1 MRVRGVLGSDF
12 YSFDITMMSVRCLQK
27 GSLRSFLGISPESH
41 CKMKSFSLR
50 GLIVVY
56 DAI

>member
-27 GSLRSFLGISPESH
+27 CSLRSFLGISPESH
-41 CKMKSFSLR
+41 GKMKSFSFER
-50 GLIVVY
+50 SYCGV
-56 DAI
+56 